1 MTTTPHNLVARI
13 LHWAIA
19 ILIFWAIG
27 LGLIAEDMPNSPDKI
42 ELFVLHKSAGFTVLV
57 LAVIRLFWR
66 LMHPPAPL
74 GLPPLQEKMAA
85 AGHWGLY
92 LLMLA
97 VPFSGWLLNST
108 AGYPF
113 AWFNLVSIPHIPGLE
128 GESRDLYSSLHVYLF
143 YGIAFMV
150 VGHVAM
156 LVVHKLF
163 DGVNLLPRM
172 LPGKVFVGASALTIT
187 LALLLGFTFYKA
199 DKATPE
205 STDSPQAVAQLPA
218 DPEAKADASQS
229 TIETDSPLWQLVATP
244 DNFKFTNSYAGQ
256 PFVGA
261 IREFTPKIY
270 FDPANPADGV
280 IDVTINT
287 QSITTNNKD
296 WDGTIK
302 GGQWFSTDAF
312 PQAHYISRDIR
323 AEDGKFVAN
332 GELTLKGITKPI
344 AVTFEWQEDNSTA
357 KFVGSATIDR
367 REFEIGS
374 GSWAT
379 NDSVAYEVVLDIDL
393 QLRKQN

>member
-1 MTTTPHNLVARI
+1 MTPSKPYSLVARI

-19 ILIFWAIG
+19 LLIFWAIG
-27 LGLIAEDMPNSPDKI
+27 LGLIAEKLPNSPDKI

-85 AGHWGLY
+85 VGHWGLY

-97 VPFSGWLLNST
+97 VPLSGWLLNST

-113 AWFNLVSIPHIPGLE
+113 AWFNLISIPQIPGLD
-128 GESRDLYSSLHVYLF
+128 GESRELYEVIHVYLF
-143 YGIAFMV
+143 YIIALMV
-150 VGHVAM
+150 AGHVAM

-172 LPGKVFVGASALTIT
+172 LPGNVAIGLTVFFIT
-187 LALLLGFTFYKA
+187 LAVLLGLTFYKA
-199 DKATPE
+199 GKANPGAA
-205 STDSPQAVAQLPA
+205 DAPLVIVQLPA
-218 DPEAKADASQS
+218 ETEAN
-229 TIETDSPLWQLVATP
+229 TDTKQVPMVSASPLWRLVTTE
-244 DNFKFTNSYAGQ
+244 DNFNFTNSYAGQ

-261 IREFTPKIY
+261 IRAFTPKIY
-270 FDPANPADGV
+270 FDPTNPAEGV

-296 WDGTIK
+296 WDNTIK
-302 GGQWFSTDAF
+302 GEQWFSTKAF
-312 PQAHYISRDIR
+312 PTAHYVSRDIR
-323 AEDGKFVAN
+323 AEDRKFVAN
-332 GELTLKGITKPI
+332 GELTLKGVTKPI
-344 AVTFEWQEDNSTA
+344 AVTFVWQEDNNNA
-357 KFVGSATIDR
+357 KFIGSATIDR

-379 NDSVAYEVVLDIDL
+379 NDSVAYEVILEIDL
-393 QLRKQN
+393 HLNR